1 MESQQTAPHRHH
13 AHHHDPHNVA
23 LHRSVEGEEDG
34 QHHEKKS
41 VLKKVK
47 AKAKK
52 IKDTITK
59 HGHGHDHHEPED
71 HEEEEG
77 GGAVVDPELQGAPL
91 YEGAAMRSAMAGKG
105 QQQDVGIG
113 LPTEVHD
120 QPPPAPRETASRP
133 SAVEPNTTMSLSP
146 WRLEE
151 GPQAPKD
158 KAPYP
163 HTPHNSEV
171 KALDPTKRGNEETG
185 DSQTFDS
192 FARMKLNNEDVQ
204 TRPGLASGIDE
215 GNQRSSGEKISGV
228 GSSMRSKAE
237 ENTDTNSSS
246 PLEYGRKIALAVT
259 EKLKPGEEDKA
270 LSEVISE
277 AYNTSKEKVVK
288 AGENQ
293 PKGKVTE
300 SEELTQRLGR
310 EDNNEGTQRYSPA
323 TSTTAATVKNMAD
336 MVRDSVGSWMGKG
349 GDPNTS

>member
-1 MESQQTAPHRHH
+1 MSGVSSAVIMESQQTAPHRHH
-13 AHHHDPHNVA
+13 ANHHDPHNVA

-71 HEEEEG
+71 HEDEEG

-151 GPQAPKD
+151 G
-158 KAPYP
+158 
-163 HTPHNSEV
+163 
-171 KALDPTKRGNEETG
+171 NEETG
-185 DSQTFDS
+185 DPQTFDS

-204 TRPGLASGIDE
+204 TRPGLASGIDQ
-215 GNQRSSGEKISGV
+215 GNQSSSGEKISGV
-228 GSSMRSKAE
+228 GSPMRGKAE

-259 EKLKPGEEDKA
+259 EKLKPGEEDRA

-300 SEELTQRLGR
+300 SEELTQRLGG
-310 EDNNEGTQRYSPA
+310 EDNDEGTKRYSPA